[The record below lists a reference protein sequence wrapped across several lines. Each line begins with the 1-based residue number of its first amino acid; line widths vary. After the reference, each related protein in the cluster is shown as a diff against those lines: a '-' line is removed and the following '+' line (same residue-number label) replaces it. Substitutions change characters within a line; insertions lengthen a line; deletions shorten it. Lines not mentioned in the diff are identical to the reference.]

1 MYKNITDRKT
11 RIAFI
16 KNLLQRRNKHV
27 TWQQNESQGPA
38 PLCCH
43 KLGSWVSHPCPHWGS
58 RSWQAVL
65 GRRLEVVVPRVGSR
79 ALLPANQHLLL
90 HGSRHLRSKGHHGP
104 LEGNSLYHSHS
115 QNIYIL
121 PVIIHEGSYSGKV
134 FLDYGF
140 LLRGG
145 MGCWEHCCR
154 NSTP

>member
-1 MYKNITDRKT
+1 MYKNILDRKT
-11 RIAFI
+11 RIALI
-16 KNLLQRRNKHV
+16 KNLLQRRNKQV
-27 TWQQNESQGPA
+27 IRQQNESQGPA

-43 KLGSWVSHPCPHWGS
+43 KLGSWVSRPRPHWGS

-79 ALLPANQHLLL
+79 ASLPANQHLLL
-90 HGSRHLRSKGHHGP
+90 HGSRHLRSKGHRGP

-115 QNIYIL
+115 QNLYTL
-121 PVIIHEGSYSGKV
+121 TVIIHEGHYSGKV

-145 MGCWEHCCR
+145 RGCWEQSCR
-154 NSTP
+154 NGTP